1 MGKWASYTL
10 TDFHAY
16 YIQKNP
22 SGLDYKRF
30 KALLADYYTILADEI
45 LSGVVELK
53 LPFRLGILSIV
64 KYRPAGYDC
73 RSLSVDF
80 KATKEL
86 GRCVYHL
93 NSHSDGFKYRLH
105 WRKNLRNNN
114 SIGMYQVN
122 LVRANKRMLASIIK
136 NKINDFP
143 EI

>member
-1 MGKWASYTL
+1 MRKWASYTL
-10 TDFHAY
+10 TDLYGY
-16 YIQKNP
+16 YIQQYP
-22 SGLDYKRF
+22 PGLDYKRF
-30 KALLADYYTILADEI
+30 KALLVDYYTILAQQLLD
-45 LSGVVELK
+45 GVEELK
-53 LPFRLGILSIV
+53 MPYRLGTLSIV
-64 KYRPAGYDC
+64 KYQPAGYDC

-86 GRCVYHL
+86 GKCVYHL
-93 NSHSDGFKYRLH
+93 NSHSDGFKYRLYWH
-105 WRKNLRNNN
+105 KRLYKNN